1 MRHLKRWAREGEALE
16 GTPFN
21 APYGEAPLKKR
32 AVFNLEATN
41 NNNNNNS
48 LYSHYS
54 GKKKTKQRNYRKRND
69 RDYIIICSTITVSV
83 QQPTE

>member
-41 NNNNNNS
+41 NNNNNNNS

-54 GKKKTKQRNYRKRND
+54 GKKRQNKE
-69 RDYIIICSTITVSV
+69 IIENVMIEII
-83 QQPTE
+83 